1 VIAPLVQ
8 ITLFTVVLAICLHQ
22 RLWLGV
28 VLSVVWILMNVAR
41 LVFARRR
48 STNDVTGS

>member
-1 VIAPLVQ
+1 VTAPLVQ

-28 VLSVVWILMNVAR
+28 VLSVAWILMNIAR
-41 LVFARRR
+41 LELARRR
-48 STNDVTGS
+48 SANDDAES